1 MRCNVNRK
9 TLQLGFTLVELMVV
23 VAIIAILAAIAF
35 PAYQNYVLRSGRTD
49 ARDALMNIAQQL
61 ERHYTQNNSYSSYS
75 LSSSSSAAGLYT
87 LTLTKA
93 ASTYTV
99 TAAPVSGSRQA
110 KDTCKSFSINQAG
123 VRTSDPA
130 TGCW

>member
-1 MRCNVNRK
+1 MRRDVGSK
-9 TLQLGFTLVELMVV
+9 TRQQAFTLVELLVV

-49 ARDALMNIAQQL
+49 AKDALLNIAQQL
-61 ERHYTQNNSYSSYS
+61 ERHYTQNNSYSSYTLPS
-75 LSSSSSAAGLYT
+75 TSSASGLYT

-99 TAAPVSGSRQA
+99 TASPVAGSRQA
-110 KDTCKSFSINQAG
+110 KDSCKSFSINQAG
-123 VRTSDPA
+123 TRTSVPA